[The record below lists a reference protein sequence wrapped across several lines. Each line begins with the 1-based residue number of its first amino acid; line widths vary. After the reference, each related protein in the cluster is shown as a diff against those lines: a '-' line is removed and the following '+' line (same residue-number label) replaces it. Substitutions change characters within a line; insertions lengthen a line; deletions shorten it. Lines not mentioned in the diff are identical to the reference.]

1 MQAFEYTAP
10 KSLKEALVLLDEKR
24 DSSRV
29 LAGGTDLLVQ
39 MRGGRWNVD
48 RVVDVKHIPELNELS
63 YTKADGLR
71 IGAAVPCCRIYED
84 SDIAAAYPGLIDAA
98 SLIGGIQ
105 IQGRATLGGNLCNSA
120 PSADGVPPM
129 MVLGAKCLIA
139 GAQGTREVMVQDF
152 CTGPSK
158 NVLKT
163 DEMLVSIHIPTPTPL
178 SGAYYLRFIPRNE
191 MDIAVAAAGASVILN
206 KSGDQFLSARVALA
220 SVGPIPIMVE
230 DLDVDGKPVDD
241 DTIQSIA
248 EAARMS
254 AKPISDMR
262 GTIEQRLHLVEV
274 LTRRALQG
282 AIQRARGV

>member
-10 KSLKEALVLLDEKR
+10 KSLEEALVLLDEKR

-29 LAGGTDLLVQ
+29 LAGGTDLLAQ
-39 MRGGRWNVD
+39 MRGGRWNVE

-63 YTKADGLR
+63 YTKAEGLR

-139 GAQGTREVMVQDF
+139 GTQGTREVMVQDF

-158 NVLKT
+158 NVLKA
-163 DEMLVSIHIPTPTPL
+163 DEMLVSIHIPAPTPL

-191 MDIAVAAAGASVILN
+191 MDIAVAAAGASVMLN

-230 DLDVDGKPVDD
+230 GLDVDGKPVDD
-241 DTIQSIA
+241 NTIQTIA

-282 AIQRARGV
+282 AIRRARGV